1 MAMKIPSSGNP
12 FGVAAEVQSTREMG
26 LVKAPEPEFS
36 EAGLA
41 KQLGQAGDKI
51 LAAAQKWQEEQDNT
65 RLDDFSNQLKSLES
79 DLTYNEETGYARQ
92 LGKNALE
99 RESGRTLADEVQD
112 RFTEEGRKLM
122 ANMSPRVRR
131 RAQELFDATSVTL
144 NNNVNRHVFAQ
155 SIEWRKSV
163 TQETLARA
171 SAMTQSDDLE
181 ERLSGFAIARE
192 ATKRR
197 AHDLGLEVDLTATV
211 GKSHVELLSRMIDEG
226 RLDEAKD
233 WFGQYK
239 HEMSGNQIAGID
251 KLMTAKETEV
261 TGKAL
266 GEKLYLESGGDRAKA
281 YKQLDGVDERYRE
294 TTKKSIDAA
303 YQRDEAIRK
312 QENEENK
319 KEAWQFLVNG
329 EAVPLSLEQEI
340 KEKDPETWRSIDS
353 YVRSQESNTPVKR
366 NLKAWDDLLALS
378 TRDPERFRSLD
389 LSTYQGDLPLEDIKT
404 LQLLQ
409 RNLPGKQFEGFMGDV
424 RSRCKIENINDEKKK
439 QQVEQAAVALYSDYV
454 GRTKQQV
461 LDPRVRSELIETLFK
476 DVNPSWFGST
486 RGYEAVANRT
496 DGMRPSDAVS
506 SVSYGMTQEQM
517 RDRLASKGIKSPESL
532 TPQTQEWGG
541 YFLKNGRWP
550 QNLKQKAMKQIEQY
564 KKEGSTDPRVLNPTE
579 ADIDR
584 MCRLIFIKG

>member
-12 FGVAAEVQSTREMG
+12 FGVSAEVQSTREMG
-26 LVKAPEPEFS
+26 LVKAPESEFS

-65 RLDDFSNQLKSLES
+65 RLDDFANQLKSLES

-197 AHDLGLEVDLTATV
+197 AHDLGLEVDLTVTV

-226 RLDEAKD
+226 RLDEAKE

-239 HEMSGNQIAGID
+239 HEMSGSQIAGID

-266 GEKLYLESGGDRAKA
+266 GEKLYLENGSDRAKA
-281 YKQLDGVDERYRE
+281 YKQLDDVDERYRE
-294 TTKKSIDAA
+294 TAKKGIDAA

-312 QENEENK
+312 QENEENE

-340 KEKDPETWRSIDS
+340 KEKDPKTWRSIETYLRAKEKD
-353 YVRSQESNTPVKR
+353 TPVVTD
-366 NLKAWDDLLALS
+366 LPTWDRLLRMVTAN
-378 TRDPERFRSLD
+378 PEAFRSID
-389 LSTYQGDLPLEDIKT
+389 FTTYKGTLSETDIKT
-404 LQLLQ
+404 LQNMQ
-409 RNLPGKQFEGFMGDV
+409 KNLPGKQFDGFMSEV
-424 RSRCKIENINDEKKK
+424 RLRCKIENIQKPEAIQK
-439 QQVEQAAVALYSDYV
+439 VEQAAAALFADYQS
-454 GRTKQQV
+454 RSKMNV
-461 LDPRVRSELIETLFK
+461 LDGRVQSDLIERVFK
-476 DVNPSWFGST
+476 
-486 RGYEAVANRT
+486 GYDTEWYLPNKSGHEVIGERSV
-496 DGMRPSDAVS
+496 GVRPSNAITS
-506 SVSYGMTQEQM
+506 IAYGMTYDEIRNQLQ
-517 RDRLASKGIKSPESL
+517 AKGVKTTPTMTSDQLSWGTYYIK
-532 TPQTQEWGG
+532 
-541 YFLKNGRWP
+541 NDRWP
-550 QNLKQKAMKQIEQY
+550 QQLINDVTRSLEAAKKKGEFPKEIDNKAINTAILKKM
-564 KKEGSTDPRVLNPTE
+564 EGAR
-579 ADIDR
+579 
-584 MCRLIFIKG
+584 